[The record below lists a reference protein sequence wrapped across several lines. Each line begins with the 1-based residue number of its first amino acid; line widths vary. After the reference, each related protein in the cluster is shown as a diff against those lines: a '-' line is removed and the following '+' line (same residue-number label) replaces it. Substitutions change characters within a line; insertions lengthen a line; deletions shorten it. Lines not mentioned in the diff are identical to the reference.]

1 MTYNKNIVM
10 GRYSSGSRGQVATL
24 LDRVKAVRGFE
35 SHPLLSLFLLR
46 EFVTLALCFFSIFLV
61 PVIIAG
67 NLLNRDGAVGSLLD
81 SFSRGRGFESLS
93 RNCSFGYIY
102 NIEEHN
108 SGGHP
113 VLPFSR

>member
-1 MTYNKNIVM
+1 M
-10 GRYSSGSRGQVATL
+10 GRYSSGPRGQVATL
-24 LDRVKAVRGFE
+24 LGRVKAVRGFE
-35 SHPLLSLFLLR
+35 SHPLLSLLVEGICNFNIV
-46 EFVTLALCFFSIFLV
+46 FNCFF
-61 PVIIAG
+61 PCNYYRG
-67 NLLNRDGAVGSLLD
+67 LLNRDGAVGSLLD

>member
-1 MTYNKNIVM
+1 M
-10 GRYSSGSRGQVATL
+10 GRYSSGPRGQVATL
-24 LDRVKAVRGFE
+24 LGRVKAVRGFE
-35 SHPLLSLFLLR
+35 SHPLLSLLVEGICNFS
-46 EFVTLALCFFSIFLV
+46 FMFSIFLV
-61 PVIIAG
+61 PVIITG
-67 NLLNRDGAVGSLLD
+67 DLLNRDGAVGSLLD